1 MTTVNYP
8 DVEVDANGLATKQHI
23 AAHHVHGVPGGAE
36 LTLCGV
42 LITYHTWQGVAP
54 DAPPCEDCE
63 GRDG

>member
-8 DVEVDANGLATKQHI
+8 DVEVDANGQATKQHI

-42 LITYHTWQGVAP
+42 LIKYSTWQGVAP
-54 DAPPCEDCE
+54 TALPCTVCE